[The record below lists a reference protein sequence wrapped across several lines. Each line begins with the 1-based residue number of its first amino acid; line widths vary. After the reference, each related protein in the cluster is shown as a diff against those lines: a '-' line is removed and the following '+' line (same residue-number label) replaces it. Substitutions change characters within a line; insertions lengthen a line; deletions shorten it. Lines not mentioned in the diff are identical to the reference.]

1 MDFDMLQF
9 PVFDIRVDP
18 LIFSGNTIQ
27 VNAEARALTNLDSA
41 DYTMTFAITED
52 DIFNNRGFAMKSVL
66 RKFIPDASGFSLQQ
80 GFSAGQIINRS
91 GSWIYNFGTPDPSK
105 IEAVVYIQNNNT
117 KDVMQVATTRD
128 LSIFPPVGAI
138 PTEEEAA
145 VRRDIIGM
153 NLFPNPAQN
162 YFNVSFDLP
171 LSDDYQW
178 ALVDVLGRVLDNG
191 IARENTEQMIVD
203 TEKLSEGT
211 YFFTI
216 RNDHAYAQ
224 RKVVIS
230 KK

>member
-1 MDFDMLQF
+1 
-9 PVFDIRVDP
+9 
-18 LIFSGNTIQ
+18 
-27 VNAEARALTNLDSA
+27 
-41 DYTMTFAITED
+41 
-52 DIFNNRGFAMKSVL
+52 
-66 RKFIPDASGFSLQQ
+66 
-80 GFSAGQIINRS
+80 
-91 GSWIYNFGTPDPSK
+91 
-105 IEAVVYIQNNNT
+105 
-117 KDVMQVATTRD
+117 MQVATTRD